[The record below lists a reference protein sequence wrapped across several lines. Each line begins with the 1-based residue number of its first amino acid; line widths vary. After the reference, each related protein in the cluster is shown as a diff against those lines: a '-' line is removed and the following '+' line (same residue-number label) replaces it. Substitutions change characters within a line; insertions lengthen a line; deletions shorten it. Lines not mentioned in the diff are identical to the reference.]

1 MSANTQGA
9 APGFGTYGGSSGSMT
24 PVTFKVWDASNTE
37 ITSSGFL
44 MPTVDGFT
52 LTHNYETAT
61 TRKGNGDF
69 DSHTSH
75 GEYLELSC
83 DLVFTADSQTNLAKA
98 ERGFPMGSKITVSGA
113 PIRAMGS
120 FTDAINVAETGSLPD
135 TAPWFPMPGMS
146 IRRSSSGTSTGS
158 ITMRRYA
165 NIGRGAAII
174 T

>member
-1 MSANTQGA
+1 MPAATQGA

-24 PVTFKVWDASNTE
+24 PITFTVYDAAGT
-37 ITSSGFL
+37 TLGSGFV

-75 GEYLELSC
+75 GEYLELSV
-83 DLVFTADSQTNLAKA
+83 DLVFTASSLSALANV
-98 ERGFPMGSKITVSGA
+98 ERGFPLGSTIAISGA
-113 PIRAMGS
+113 PVRAMGS
-120 FTDAINVAETGSLPD
+120 FADAINVAGGSAPETSR
-135 TAPWFPMPGMS
+135 WHPMPGMS
-146 IRRSSSGTSTGS
+146 IRRTSSGTSTGS
-158 ITMRRYA
+158 VTLRRYPG
-165 NIGRGAAII
+165 IVGGAAIV

>member
-1 MSANTQGA
+1 MSAQTQGA

-24 PVTFKVWDASNTE
+24 PVTFTVYDAAGT
-37 ITSSGFL
+37 TLGSGGFI

-52 LTHNYETAT
+52 LTHNYETTT

-83 DLVFTADSQTNLAKA
+83 DLVFKATSLSNLALV
-98 ERGFPMGSKITVSGA
+98 ERGFPMGSTITIAGA
-113 PIRAMGS
+113 PIRPMGS
-120 FTDAINVAETGSLPD
+120 FTDAINVASSGSLPD
-135 TAPWFPMPGMS
+135 TARWHPMPGMS
-146 IRRSSSGTSTGS
+146 IRRTSSGTSTGS
-158 ITMRRYA
+158 VTLRRYPG
-165 NIGRGAAII
+165 IVGGAAIV